1 MTDTT
6 KLLRELIALPSVN
19 PSLVAV
25 DHPRAGEQDA
35 IEFAAATAAA
45 AGLDIEF
52 QEAAPGRSNL
62 LARLSPTGIMRHR
75 IILAPHLDTVDG
87 TEDQFVPLQR
97 GDRLF
102 GRGSCDTKGSVAAM
116 LGALCDLARSH
127 CRPASTEILFAG
139 LIDEEHGQLGSRAL
153 ARSGIRADMAIV
165 GEPTQLKVVTAHKGS
180 LWLRITTRGRAA
192 HGAWPEQGDNAV
204 YKMASVIQVL
214 ENDYAASLKR
224 RAHPLLGPPTISVGV
239 VQGGTQ
245 PNIVPNSCHILIDRR
260 TLPGETARSVMSE
273 IKTLLAKRKLA
284 ATVQDEKVAEC
295 PPMQTDVTLPAVS
308 EFLSRNGQKQPEGAR
323 YFCDAAVL
331 AGARIPS
338 VVFGPG
344 DIAQAHTADEWVSLK
359 AVDRARRTLLNYF
372 SGLA

>member
-1 MTDTT
+1 
-6 KLLRELIALPSVN
+6 
-19 PSLVAV
+19 
-25 DHPRAGEQDA
+25 
-35 IEFAAATAAA
+35 
-45 AGLDIEF
+45 
-52 QEAAPGRSNL
+52 
-62 LARLSPTGIMRHR
+62 
-75 IILAPHLDTVDG
+75 
-87 TEDQFVPLQR
+87 
-97 GDRLF
+97 
-102 GRGSCDTKGSVAAM
+102 
-116 LGALCDLARSH
+116 
-127 CRPASTEILFAG
+127 
-139 LIDEEHGQLGSRAL
+139 
-153 ARSGIRADMAIV
+153 
-165 GEPTQLKVVTAHKGS
+165 
-180 LWLRITTRGRAA
+180 
-192 HGAWPEQGDNAV
+192 
-204 YKMASVIQVL
+204 
-214 ENDYAASLKR
+214 
-224 RAHPLLGPPTISVGV
+224 V